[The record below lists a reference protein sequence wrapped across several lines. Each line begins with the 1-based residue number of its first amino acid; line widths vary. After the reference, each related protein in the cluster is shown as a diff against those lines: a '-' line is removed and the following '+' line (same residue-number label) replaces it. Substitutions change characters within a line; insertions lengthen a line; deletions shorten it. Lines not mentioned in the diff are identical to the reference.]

1 MHAYVFSSYC
11 DPERDDKHLQIILKL
26 FLQHV
31 IENKTLPC
39 RNMEVNECDQHI
51 CILWKLWVSWAT
63 PHKKVMKTLGT
74 QSFPSWSTQVKK

>member
-1 MHAYVFSSYC
+1 MQYFYYFESYENIRNTKFPILTYPGKKKKKLLCAMHAYFFSSYC

-39 RNMEVNECDQHI
+39 KNI
-51 CILWKLWVSWAT
+51 
-63 PHKKVMKTLGT
+63 
-74 QSFPSWSTQVKK
+74 